1 MSEQTHDELDQTVHD
16 VVRAWLDGTTGAR
29 YTEEVARAVL
39 TVPEIADA
47 LMAAREVR
55 VYRTALGL
63 ACSDGWSDG
72 ESAMASYIETAE
84 THLAILAP
92 GDDSDIMPGSEFDG
106 PVTR

>member
-1 MSEQTHDELDQTVHD
+1 MSEQTRDELEQTVRD

-29 YTEEVARAVL
+29 YAKEVARAVL

-47 LMAAREVR
+47 LIAAREVR